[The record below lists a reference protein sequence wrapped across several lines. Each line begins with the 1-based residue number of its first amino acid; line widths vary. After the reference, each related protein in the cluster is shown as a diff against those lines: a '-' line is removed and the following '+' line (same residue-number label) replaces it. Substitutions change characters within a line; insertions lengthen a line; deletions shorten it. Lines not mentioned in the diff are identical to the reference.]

1 MILYSIKEIFQT
13 YKYLEDTLSEAEQT
27 FPLSVYRPPKPYTE
41 VNDSYMTVLG
51 SQQDPVYVPTVL
63 EVSGSSTPFMY
74 SFPFLVRKDG
84 PIDAVHD
91 WSPARFGDNC

>member
-1 MILYSIKEIFQT
+1 MVYFFFFSFQVPLMILYSIKEIFQT

-27 FPLSVYRPPKPYTE
+27 FPLSLYRPPKPYTE

-51 SQQDPVYVPTVL
+51 RQQDPVYVPTVL

-74 SFPFLVRKDG
+74 SFPRT
-84 PIDAVHD
+84 
-91 WSPARFGDNC
+91 

>member
-27 FPLSVYRPPKPYTE
+27 FPLSLYRPPKPYTE

-51 SQQDPVYVPTVL
+51 RQQDPVYVPTVL

-74 SFPFLVRKDG
+74 SFPRTFPRT
-84 PIDAVHD
+84 
-91 WSPARFGDNC
+91 

>member
-13 YKYLEDTLSEAEQT
+13 YKYLEHTQQT
-27 FPLSVYRPPKPYTE
+27 FPLSLYRPPKPYME
-41 VNDSYMTVLG
+41 VTVSYMTVLG

-74 SFPFLVRKDG
+74 SFPRT
-84 PIDAVHD
+84 
-91 WSPARFGDNC
+91 